1 MPPESFETRLQPLIA
16 FALVMLMAMIAVG
29 VYGADALRSV
39 RFASARLLV
48 AVSLGMIGLALFNSM
63 FTSQIFG
70 VRPCSTRCWVRS
82 RCW

>member
-1 MPPESFETRLQPLIA
+1 LGLIDLVLLMISGGFCLAFAGDQLGMPPESFETRLQPLIA

-48 AVSLGMIGLALFNSM
+48 AVSLG
-63 FTSQIFG
+63 
-70 VRPCSTRCWVRS
+70 
-82 RCW
+82 